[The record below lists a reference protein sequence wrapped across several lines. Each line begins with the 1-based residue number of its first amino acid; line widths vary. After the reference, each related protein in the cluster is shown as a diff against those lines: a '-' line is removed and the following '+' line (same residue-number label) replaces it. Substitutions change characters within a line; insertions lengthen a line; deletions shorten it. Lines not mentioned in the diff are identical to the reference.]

1 LFVYKITNNVTG
13 KVYIGITTKSV
24 ASRWKAHQS
33 NAFVKNVNYYLYR
46 SMRKYGLDAF
56 SIEVLCEFG
65 DLQELLAMEKAL
77 IAQYDS
83 ASAAKGYNQT
93 LGGEGVFGL
102 KWEPE
107 AIEKMRARVK
117 AWHSSPEKHPMY
129 GKKHSEETR
138 KKMSRSAKTK
148 PPVSEKTRLKL
159 SIAGAGRKMP
169 REAVERARAKR
180 LGVKRTP
187 EQIERI
193 RLGRRNGKV
202 PRKNRGNSKYPA
214 EFILD
219 AIARV
224 KAGEKQ
230 THVAKDMKLDQG
242 YLSQIL
248 NGKRGSSLIG
258 V

>member
-1 LFVYKITNNVTG
+1 
-13 KVYIGITTKSV
+13 
-24 ASRWKAHQS
+24 
-33 NAFVKNVNYYLYR
+33 
-46 SMRKYGLDAF
+46 
-56 SIEVLCEFG
+56 
-65 DLQELLAMEKAL
+65 
-77 IAQYDS
+77 
-83 ASAAKGYNQT
+83 
-93 LGGEGVFGL
+93 
-102 KWEPE
+102 
-107 AIEKMRARVK
+107 
-117 AWHSSPEKHPMY
+117 
-129 GKKHSEETR
+129 
-138 KKMSRSAKTK
+138 
-148 PPVSEKTRLKL
+148 
-159 SIAGAGRKMP
+159 MP

-202 PRKNRGNSKYPA
+202 PRKSRGNSKYPA
-214 EFILD
+214 EFILN
-219 AIARV
+219 AISRV